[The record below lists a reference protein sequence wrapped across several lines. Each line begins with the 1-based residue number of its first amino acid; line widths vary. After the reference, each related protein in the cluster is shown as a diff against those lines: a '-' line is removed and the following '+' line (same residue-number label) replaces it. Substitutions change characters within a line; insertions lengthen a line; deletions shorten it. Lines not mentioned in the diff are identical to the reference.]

1 MALFAEW
8 GEGKPFGQPLTHLPS
23 ANKGTA
29 GPPSHHLRPGAASS
43 APTAASTSSGSLPG
57 GWPRSPGTGSLFAR
71 NAARPQSTWTAKGKC
86 WCS

>member
-29 GPPSHHLRPGAASS
+29 GPPSHHLRPGAVSQGHRRRMPAL
-43 APTAASTSSGSLPG
+43 PLGTLSGALEV
-57 GWPRSPGTGSLFAR
+57 RR
-71 NAARPQSTWTAKGKC
+71 EAARWLLPT
-86 WCS
+86 CS